1 MIGSVKI
8 DTMLTQEEKNTISE
22 EVKNSAYEIIKKKG
36 NTSYGIGMC
45 LVRITNA
52 ILNDE
57 NAIITVS
64 ALDKDTYIS
73 SPCIINSKG
82 LKRRLKIDLNKEE
95 QVLYNKSKE
104 VIKNS
109 LEC

>member
-1 MIGSVKI
+1 
-8 DTMLTQEEKNTISE
+8 
-22 EVKNSAYEIIKKKG
+22 
-36 NTSYGIGMC
+36 MC

-64 ALDKDTYIS
+64 ALDKDTDIS

-95 QVLYNKSKE
+95 PL
-104 VIKNS
+104 ILARS
-109 LEC
+109 LT